1 MLTGTV
7 SCQGRGTLESASSTS
22 HVRRSQETVCSTI
35 THFCSVVGA
44 CRYLRKCSVWY
55 FRSPSQVGPLP
66 HPPTVLAWSVHTPVR
81 RISGRKRRPE
91 EKKGPGK
98 VVDAFFTHRSS
109 NVDMGKRDGQ
119 PKWELGPFLGCE
131 LVVSLQLIRA
141 KHRQR
146 SCVVEGIFGLF
157 SASEDM
163 ETVGITID
171 GYDAFF
177 G

>member
-44 CRYLRKCSVWY
+44 CKYLRKCSVWY

-66 HPPTVLAWSVHTPVR
+66 HPTTVLAWSVHTPVR

-91 EKKGPGK
+91 EKKRARKSSGRFLYSSLIECRHGK
-98 VVDAFFTHRSS
+98 TGRTTQMGTRAISWLRVSGLSS
-109 NVDMGKRDGQ
+109 ANQSEAPTKILRG
-119 PKWELGPFLGCE
+119 
-131 LVVSLQLIRA
+131 
-141 KHRQR
+141 
-146 SCVVEGIFGLF
+146 EGIFGLF
-157 SASEDM
+157 SASEDT